1 MSRLV
6 SVFLYTMLLF
16 TQSLHAQTSGPLEQL
31 RSNNIAQVEAE
42 YSALQKR
49 FEIGAA
55 SEYDLLD
62 AYKAF
67 YQQHDQYRAEL
78 GNWIKNYPTSASA
91 YLARGVYY
99 RKLGEFRRGTAYISQ
114 VPQENISYMENMHQ
128 LSKQDLSTSLR
139 LNPRSYITILHLL
152 NIAQFESDNSAADK
166 YLALANAV
174 SPSNFLVR
182 ARYLI
187 RLAPKWGG
195 SHTKMEK
202 FIEQCRTQGLSQDKI
217 DMLSAIKADDQGT
230 AAEEQGNTDQART
243 EFKKALLLARSS
255 GKRFRQ
261 DYLDSS
267 ARICGEPEHRGKDY
281 CS

>member
-1 MSRLV
+1 MLRLLTI
-6 SVFLYTMLLF
+6 FLYPVLLF
-16 TQSLHAQTSGPLEQL
+16 THSLHAQTSRPLEQL
-31 RSNNIAQVEAE
+31 RSNNIAKVEAE

-67 YQQHDQYRAEL
+67 YQRQDQYRAEL
-78 GNWIKNYPTSASA
+78 GNWIKSYPNSASA

-99 RKLGEFRRGTAYISQ
+99 RKLGEFTRGTNYISQ
-114 VPQENISYMENMHQ
+114 VPQENISYMEHMFL

-139 LNPRSYITILHLL
+139 LNLRSYLTILHLL
-152 NIAQFESDNSAADK
+152 NIAQFEVDDRAADK
-166 YLALANAV
+166 YLALGNAV
-174 SPSNFLVR
+174 LPSNFLLR

-187 RLAPKWGG
+187 HLAPKWGG
-195 SHTKMEK
+195 SHQKMEQ
-202 FIEQCRTQGLSQDKI
+202 FIEQCRAQGLSQDKI

-230 AAEEQGNTDQART
+230 VAEERGNTGQART

-261 DYLDSS
+261 DYLSS
-267 ARICGEPEHRGKDY
+267 STRICGEPEHRGKDY